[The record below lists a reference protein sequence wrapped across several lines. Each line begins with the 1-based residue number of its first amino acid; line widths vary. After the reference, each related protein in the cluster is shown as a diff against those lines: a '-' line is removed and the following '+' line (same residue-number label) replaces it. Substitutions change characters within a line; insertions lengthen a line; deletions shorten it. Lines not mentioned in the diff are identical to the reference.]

1 MIRPSLVVRL
11 SVVGFI
17 AVGGLSYSG
26 PFRTTA
32 STAADASHIP
42 MAVKSG
48 AMRPVM
54 REGKTEPRIRLA
66 DAIAQPHLFAVGA
79 MAGLAGEITIADG
92 EVWVSQVV
100 NGQPVTSGPAPG
112 PGDHATLLA
121 GFSVERW
128 YTVPLTQ
135 PLAGEALDAAIEQ
148 AARQRGIDTA
158 KPFPFR
164 IKGDFAALDMHII
177 NGFCPHGGGEADA
190 ALQPWKS
197 NFAMPVHARVVGIF
211 ARGAEG
217 VLTHHGTAVHA
228 HALTDT
234 PDGLVT
240 GHIDAMGVAEGA
252 VLLLPAQ

>member
-1 MIRPSLVVRL
+1 MQRARPNRASVSPIRCS
-11 SVVGFI
+11 
-17 AVGGLSYSG
+17 A
-26 PFRTTA
+26 
-32 STAADASHIP
+32 
-42 MAVKSG
+42 
-48 AMRPVM
+48 
-54 REGKTEPRIRLA
+54 
-66 DAIAQPHLFAVGA
+66 LFAVGA

-164 IKGDFAALDMHII
+164 IEGDFAALDMHII

-197 NFAMPVHARVVGIF
+197 NFAMPDCMHASSVSSP
-211 ARGAEG
+211 RGAESADAPR
-217 VLTHHGTAVHA
+217 HRCSRRRSHA
-228 HALTDT
+228 DT
-234 PDGLVT
+234 CCRLVAS
-240 GHIDAMGVAEGA
+240 HIDAMGVAEEA
-252 VLLLPAQ
+252 VRLLPTR